1 MKIFVVSHLSPRP
14 ASHELICQLSHIQH
28 AYRKTIPVLVIDDR
42 YNLTELPISD
52 LPTDHVQFSLEDFL
66 HENGLSGIVANSVAR
81 HMDKVESAWVLIDFG
96 QHDSATCM
104 DFIQK
109 MARYNY
115 LSPRLRNRNIVIMVP
130 AMHLGIYSR
139 TLNASFNNLPSI
151 TTAAARS
158 AQIGRL
164 FMVTRLETVLI
175 SLPMLAGVLRRMHRL
190 FLRVFRRAARFI

>member
-1 MKIFVVSHLSPRP
+1 M
-14 ASHELICQLSHIQH
+14 
-28 AYRKTIPVLVIDDR
+28 LVIDDR

-81 HMDKVESAWVLIDFG
+81 HMDKVESVWVLIDFG

-151 TTAAARS
+151 TRAAARS

-164 FMVTRLETVLI
+164 LMVTRLETVLI